1 MTLPELNRDYIGPL
15 GRIYRVERIDDAN
28 GRLTV
33 VIREHPAGKGSI
45 AFPIEQTWAWLK
57 QASDSEA
64 TA

>member
-15 GRIYRVERIDDAN
+15 GRIYRVEHIGQR
-28 GRLTV
+28 TV

-45 AFPIEQTWAWLK
+45 AFPIEQTWSWLK